1 MQTRDSP
8 ERVTEL
14 PPPPAPPARSA
25 NRWTISEGTRDGT
38 PARPG
43 RARHARTTPGGH
55 PQPRRR
61 RSLLAG
67 LAGPLFVALAMG
79 VFAFLRSRKGAD
91 FGDYRSLLIA
101 LAVIVF
107 LIASRIGRRG
117 DGGPGGRG
125 TDREP

>member
-8 ERVTEL
+8 EHVTQL

-25 NRWTISEGTRDGT
+25 NPWTISGGSKDGK
-38 PARPG
+38 PAR
-43 RARHARTTPGGH
+43 RARRAGTTPGGY
-55 PQPRRR
+55 PKPGRR

-67 LAGPLFVALAMG
+67 LAGPLFIALAMG

-107 LIASRIGRRG
+107 LIASWIGRGQDIGPDDRDRG
-117 DGGPGGRG
+117 GKD
-125 TDREP
+125 